1 MVDNKKILAIIPARG
16 GSKRLPRKNI
26 LPLAGK
32 PLIAWTIEAAIQSQ
46 VFDEIIVNTDD
57 QEIAGISKQFGAKI
71 PFIRPESLATDTSSS
86 IELIKHT
93 LLWFKERGIT
103 YTHLVLLQPTSPLR
117 NGQMIR
123 DAWKV
128 FCEGNTDSVTSVCEV
143 EHPIQWTYALSDRD
157 VLTPLFEDND
167 KRSQDYEKSYRVNGA
182 IYITATK
189 FLLSHNNFISSKN
202 GNAYIMSS
210 KDSVDIDNEIDFKFA
225 ELLIN
230 ELDF

>member
-1 MVDNKKILAIIPARG
+1 MINNKKVLAIIPARG

-32 PLIAWTIEAAIQSQ
+32 PLIAWTIEAALDSQ
-46 VFDEIIVNTDD
+46 IFDEVIVNTDD
-57 QEIAGISKQFGAKI
+57 QEIAGIARDFGVDV

-86 IELIKHT
+86 IALTKHT

-103 YTHLVLLQPTSPLR
+103 YTHVVLLQPTSPLR
-117 NGQMIR
+117 NGKMIK

-128 FCEGNTDSVTSVCEV
+128 FCEGDTDSVTSVCEV

-157 VLTPLFEDND
+157 VLTPLFENTDE
-167 KRSQDYEKSYRVNGA
+167 RSQDYEKNYRVNGA
-182 IYITATK
+182 IYITATN
-189 FLLSHNNFISSKN
+189 FLLSQDDFISSEN

-210 KDSVDIDNEIDFKFA
+210 KHSVDIDNEIDFKFA

-230 ELDF
+230 E